1 MEVTE
6 KKAGKSSQI
15 LPLFIGFIIVLL
27 AVVNFYLI
35 LHGVFGRFT
44 SDDLIPNI
52 KTFQAFFTSQKQK
65 AAILNSS
72 YTKNLLPEG
81 STWLEDN
88 SKSWKK
94 FTTNFNYEYEI
105 VSDDLI
111 ETNGLSEFDLLILP
125 GSKSLSDKEII
136 RIKKYLEHGG
146 NVLATSGTA
155 SYSSDGKWRGWD
167 FFSEVFGIRFAKEI
181 KSDEISKVHTLR
193 GGLPLTANIPA
204 GYALKVATWD
214 RPIAAEVLD
223 PRSIQLS
230 YWYDYKY
237 EQGLVREEIKKSAGI
252 VYGEY
257 GKGRFIWMGFE
268 INSVIGSIDNHIYLE
283 RLLGNSLNWL
293 CRNPIAYVRDWPNDF
308 NAAAVFLPY
317 FGNNF
322 SSASALLDII
332 KKKQVIP
339 TFVLDQDQIRN
350 DNKNQIKVLS
360 QYGEVIPAIAF
371 GFPSAPY
378 DTAEHLFDYQS
389 QYQSIIRSKSSIEKI
404 SDKKV
409 NGVLPMFGLFD
420 KSTLKALTNT
430 ECNYLISDSVNG
442 NALPQ
447 ALIYDNQKIIGMY
460 KYSRDDY
467 DVIKSYGLTD
477 SIFQFYT
484 YQEDIDRILFEGGL
498 FTFKS
503 HSEYQLQP
511 QNIGVVSSVIDDL
524 RKKNYWITTA
534 SEISRWFLT
543 KSQIEVGVKRMGSR
557 RVRLTVSNSGESI
570 AGKIEID
577 ADLSEQAENILISA
591 EIIGTKLPKFKKLN
605 GGSLIRLTIDELNPH
620 ESRIYY
626 IDYDNSK
633 SI

>member
-1 MEVTE
+1 
-6 KKAGKSSQI
+6 
-15 LPLFIGFIIVLL
+15 
-27 AVVNFYLI
+27 
-35 LHGVFGRFT
+35 
-44 SDDLIPNI
+44 
-52 KTFQAFFTSQKQK
+52 
-65 AAILNSS
+65 
-72 YTKNLLPEG
+72 
-81 STWLEDN
+81 
-88 SKSWKK
+88 
-94 FTTNFNYEYEI
+94 
-105 VSDDLI
+105 
-111 ETNGLSEFDLLILP
+111 
-125 GSKSLSDKEII
+125 
-136 RIKKYLEHGG
+136 
-146 NVLATSGTA
+146 
-155 SYSSDGKWRGWD
+155 
-167 FFSEVFGIRFAKEI
+167 
-181 KSDEISKVHTLR
+181 
-193 GGLPLTANIPA
+193 
-204 GYALKVATWD
+204 
-214 RPIAAEVLD
+214 
-223 PRSIQLS
+223 
-230 YWYDYKY
+230 
-237 EQGLVREEIKKSAGI
+237 
-252 VYGEY
+252 
-257 GKGRFIWMGFE
+257 
-268 INSVIGSIDNHIYLE
+268 
-283 RLLGNSLNWL
+283 
-293 CRNPIAYVRDWPNDF
+293 
-308 NAAAVFLPY
+308 
-317 FGNNF
+317 
-322 SSASALLDII
+322 
-332 KKKQVIP
+332 
-339 TFVLDQDQIRN
+339 
-350 DNKNQIKVLS
+350 
-360 QYGEVIPAIAF
+360 
-371 GFPSAPY
+371 
-378 DTAEHLFDYQS
+378 
-389 QYQSIIRSKSSIEKI
+389 
-404 SDKKV
+404 
-409 NGVLPMFGLFD
+409 MFGLFD